1 MMKFFCICDHRF
13 EACDHISKTT
23 KITRF
28 ALCGLSVILLF
39 GLTSRAFQKLEVPDL
54 PLRFILE
61 RGVGCVCM

>member
-54 PLRFILE
+54 PL
-61 RGVGCVCM
+61 